1 VQVDQAYCG
10 FLWLPRFDGQVDYA
24 AFRRGAWWICCS
36 SRDAVEDRVCMEP
49 IGSHDA
55 ILLPDRQLRDTLTSD
70 HKARPQLRL
79 SEVIRRAGSLSAT
92 LRGTLAKFR
101 LATIVRTPA
110 N

>member
-1 VQVDQAYCG
+1 
-10 FLWLPRFDGQVDYA
+10 
-24 AFRRGAWWICCS
+24 
-36 SRDAVEDRVCMEP
+36 MEP
-49 IGSHDA
+49 IGSHYA

-70 HKARPQLRL
+70 HKARPARPQLRL

-101 LATIVRTPA
+101 LVTIVRTPA